1 MRDIDNTRLV
11 QLVGGSNVETIV
23 SHDVVGRVMIQSA
36 RMRGLA
42 DVFSSILGFEDDE
55 IYVKS
60 WPEFT
65 GSTFET
71 VIRAFD
77 RAVPI
82 GISVPSDNNGEPD
95 KVILNPPGTHVMR
108 LNEKIVVLAE
118 DDDSYEPILEGPKIA
133 KTKDSK
139 TGKSI
144 RPPQWKENPVKE
156 KILMTG
162 WRRDIDDGK

>member
-1 MRDIDNTRLV
+1 M
-11 QLVGGSNVETIV
+11 GGSHVETIV
-23 SHDVVGRVMIQSA
+23 SHDVVGCLMIQSA

-82 GISVPSDNNGEPD
+82 GISVPSDNNGKPD
-95 KVILNPPGTHVMR
+95 TVTLNPPGTHVMR
-108 LNEKIVVLAE
+108 LHEKIVVLAE

-133 KTKDSK
+133 RTVDSK

-144 RPPQWKENPVKE
+144 RLPQWKEKSVME

-162 WRRDIDDGK
+162 WRRDIDDGE